1 MPVESVAVTVIVCV
15 PAGVPGVLVVPD
27 ALLPPEEPPQPD
39 REIKLHITTNMGTKY
54 IHRRCR
60 FDQRPGSK
68 SRNAMLTHAM
78 DASFLTAD
86 RCVAEEGAVVVI
98 VSFVLAAVPLSGV
111 TEEGANVQVAKL
123 GSVPQEKLTVPVYP
137 PTGVIVSVAAT
148 DCPAVMVAVAGEIA
162 TLKLG
167 TATTIDT
174 AFEVLGWF
182 SASPA

>member
-1 MPVESVAVTVIVCV
+1 VAVTVIVCV
-15 PAGVPGVLVVPD
+15 PAGVPGELVAPD
-27 ALLPPEEPPQPD
+27 VLLPPEEALDPPHPD
-39 REIKLHITTNMGTKY
+39 REIKPHITTSMGTKY
-54 IHRRCR
+54 ICRRCR
-60 FDQRPGSK
+60 FDPGPGSK
-68 SRNAMLTHAM
+68 SRNATLTHAIG
-78 DASFLTAD
+78 ASFLTAA
-86 RCVAEEGAVVVI
+86 RCVAAEGAVVVI
-98 VSFVLAAVPLSGV
+98 VSLVLAAVPFPGV

-137 PTGVIVSVAAT
+137 LTGVIVSVAAT

-162 TLKLG
+162 TLKSG